1 MLRERLQRRLG
12 AVQTPTRA
20 LKTTLLFAVLGA
32 VAFGVAY
39 YGRNPDLA
47 HVKSRFCP
55 GTERGNY
62 YAVVQKMAVEAKR
75 HRGRIDNIATA
86 GSVENIA
93 RLAAGKA
100 SCSVQFALV
109 QDGMSW
115 PPDDAFELIGRLPRS
130 ESFVLVGR
138 NADAI
143 RTVQDLRGKRIGIGP
158 AGSGTDYVA
167 RSVLTQ
173 LDGLDIKMSAHPL
186 VEQLALVES
195 GELDLAAMVID
206 KDAQLVVEAVRDRN
220 LQVVDMPG
228 AEALANRLPFAHA
241 GRIEEG
247 HYDPTRQLPSMDK
260 HIIQID
266 TLVISNGC
274 ARESATQGVIAV
286 LAYVFP
292 DFVRVNRE
300 RPQPHGSSAGIR
312 REQLLQRR
320 RPRSGGRRMCR
331 GSSTSCRRRA
341 GCSSRLRYRCC
352 LARRPSSIVF
362 AFGASTRNALASRT
376 RLPACSD
383 CTPPW
388 MISPRWRPEDARAG
402 PETGARIDALIAE
415 LGVLAQRCRR
425 QSLSF
430 MVPMGQ
436 EMGYRY
442 QETLI
447 GRSRACPQNFSSRNA
462 NASSG
467 RRGRWG
473 AGIEP

>member
-1 MLRERLQRRLG
+1 MRQRLQRKLG
-12 AVQTPTRA
+12 AVQTPARA
-20 LKTTLLFAVLGA
+20 LKTALLFAALGA

-47 HVKSRFCP
+47 HVKVAFLS

-75 HRGRIDNIATA
+75 RRGRIDNIATA

-93 RLAAGKA
+93 KLAAGKS

-109 QDGMSW
+109 QDGMPW
-115 PPDDAFELIGRLPRS
+115 PSDDAFELIGRLPRS

-138 NADAI
+138 GADAI
-143 RTVQDLRGKRIGIGP
+143 KTVQDLRGKRIGIGP

-167 RSVLTQ
+167 RSLLTQ

-186 VEQLALVES
+186 VEQLALVER

-206 KDAQLVVEAVRDRN
+206 KDAQLVVEAVRDRK
-220 LQVVDMPG
+220 LEVVDLPG
-228 AEALANRLPFAHA
+228 AEALANRLPFAHT

-247 HYDPTRQLPSMDK
+247 HYDPTRELPSTDK
-260 HIIQID
+260 RIIQID
-266 TLVISNGC
+266 TLVIGNGC
-274 ARESATQGVIAV
+274 ARESATQGVITV

-300 RPQPHGSSAGIR
+300 RPNLTGLRLASAASSYYVDGGPDAVGAYVPWVIDIMPTAR
-312 REQLLQRR
+312 WLQL
-320 RPRSGGRRMCR
+320 
-331 GSSTSCRRRA
+331 A
-341 GCSSRLRYRCC
+341 
-352 LARRPSSIVF
+352 F
-362 AFGASTRNALASRT
+362 AISLLFGAQAMFHRF
-376 RLPACSD
+376 RLWRIDAQRVDVENEVARLFGPGTTVAD
-383 CTPPW
+383 IAA
-388 MISPRWRPEDARAG
+388 MRPEDARIG
-402 PETGARIDALIAE
+402 PEATARIHALIDV
-415 LGVLAQRCRR
+415 LGLLAQRCRR

-447 GRSRACPQNFSSRNA
+447 ADLIHALKVFRRRA
-462 NASSG
+462 
-467 RRGRWG
+467 
-473 AGIEP
+473 EE